1 MLKYAYGIKT
11 LTMQRR
17 FFIAKQMLYAS
28 KVSDPFSL
36 AFWIRFRIRNTD
48 PDPGT

>member
-11 LTMQRR
+11 LTIQRR

-28 KVSDPFSL
+28 KVSL